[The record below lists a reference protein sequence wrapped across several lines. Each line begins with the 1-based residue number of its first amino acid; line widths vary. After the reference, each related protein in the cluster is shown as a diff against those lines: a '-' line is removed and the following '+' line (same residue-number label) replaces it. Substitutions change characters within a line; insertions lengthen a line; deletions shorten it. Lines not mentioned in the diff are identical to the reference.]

1 MENELKKHEWR
12 SNSFKYTSKILKC
25 QTSFPVCFHK
35 ETARGD
41 KNCKSAQREL
51 RWSHCSPDTEPWC
64 WCICPGKLLRVSLCR
79 QWEGQAARSEGRQD
93 GSLVVPAS
101 LPSTYTGSVRRV
113 PEDQLQLLLAPL
125 KQSFSTGL
133 FKGMPQE
140 CSALAYI
147 TSNTEDLQG
156 KSRVHAL
163 NCSTA
168 NWISYRECTGEQRR
182 PPSKPQQSYTRQEL
196 YRTTEHTPALRKNGK
211 IQIQRTL
218 FQCLWLLLNK

>member
-1 MENELKKHEWR
+1 MQNELKKHEWR

-51 RWSHCSPDTEPWC
+51 CWSHCSPDTEPWC

-93 GSLVVPAS
+93 GSLVVAAS
-101 LPSTYTGSVRRV
+101 LPSTYTGSVRRG

-133 FKGMPQE
+133 FKAHKNAVLWRTSPATPKIYRANLE
-140 CSALAYI
+140 CMHWTAALLI
-147 TSNTEDLQG
+147 E
-156 KSRVHAL
+156 
-163 NCSTA
+163 
-168 NWISYRECTGEQRR
+168 
-182 PPSKPQQSYTRQEL
+182 
-196 YRTTEHTPALRKNGK
+196 
-211 IQIQRTL
+211 
-218 FQCLWLLLNK
+218 